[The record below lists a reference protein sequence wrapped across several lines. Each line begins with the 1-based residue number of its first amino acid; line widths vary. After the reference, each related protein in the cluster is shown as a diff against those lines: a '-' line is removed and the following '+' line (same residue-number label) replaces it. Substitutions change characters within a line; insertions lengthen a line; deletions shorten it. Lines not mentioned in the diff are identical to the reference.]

1 MKKGPAASTVVVF
14 LAIVLVA
21 AVIVVAVGLG
31 TDGATAITVGDR
43 TMAAK
48 SVNDELA
55 EWADFP
61 PAQARATAGAVNGA
75 AGAAF
80 TTQIVYEMLAD
91 EYLDRT
97 GEQVTGADR
106 AAARSSVA
114 RVKAFSERSAW
125 FRDRYL
131 QRAATFSALTRL
143 VGEDDQGT
151 AEVRVLRR
159 EARRVGVTV
168 DPAYGRWAPV
178 RALVTQYPTPFTP
191 AQG

>member
-1 MKKGPAASTVVVF
+1 MSRRTSSIVVF
-14 LAIVLVA
+14 VVILLVT
-21 AVIVVAVGLG
+21 AVIVAAVGLG
-31 TDGATAITVGDR
+31 TDGATAITVGDQR
-43 TMAAK
+43 MSAK
-48 SVNDELA
+48 AVNDELA

-61 PAQARATAGAVNGA
+61 PAEARATAGSVNGA
-75 AGAAF
+75 AGAGF
-80 TTQIVYEMLAD
+80 TTQMVYEMLAD

-97 GEQVTGADR
+97 GEQVTRADR
-106 AAARSSVA
+106 AKARRSVA
-114 RVKAFSERSAW
+114 GVEEFRERSAW

-151 AEVRVLRR
+151 VEVRVLRR

-178 RALVTQYPTPFTP
+178 RARVTEYPTPFTP
-191 AQG
+191 QG